1 MKIFSFLFWHCQKNW
16 VVDSSLGGNL
26 LFGGMYAID
35 SLAFP
40 GSLKLCPKGSWSLG
54 GNLLLGPCNWF
65 PGLSRVSRTVQKGV
79 DPWEAI
85 FYLIGV
91 CNAMDSQAGLSLVQF
106 FQGSKGRQ
114 GLWEAIFLGVCG
126 AINSRACPSNR
137 LSLGSVIIPGSN
149 SRVERAHLF
158 MIIIFKGRFLQNCFF
173 PIDLIGLQ

>member
-1 MKIFSFLFWHCQKNW
+1 MGGLLAFGRQSFIW
-16 VVDSSLGGNL
+16 
-26 LFGGMYAID
+26 GMYAID

>member
-1 MKIFSFLFWHCQKNW
+1 MPKKNW
-16 VVDSSLGGNL
+16 VVYWPLGGNL

-91 CNAMDSQAGLSLVQF
+91 CNARDSQAGLSLVQF

-114 GLWEAIFLGVCG
+114 GLWEAIFYFAGVWN
-126 AINSRACPSNR
+126 AMDSQACPILAFHWSCDYP
-137 LSLGSVIIPGSN
+137 LSDGSN